1 MKFIIII
8 KEISADIPKS
18 PSVDG
23 ATISNP
29 MAISNIFSNYF
40 SSIAGK
46 TKLNISFSHKNF
58 SDFLKNIS
66 NASFFINPTGKTEK
80 ENIISSLDSNK
91 SVGPNRIPI
100 KILTLLKKMTFPAS
114 CLKYIISL
122 FPLVSFLQY

>member
-40 SSIAGK
+40 SSIVGK
-46 TKLNISFSHKNF
+46 TKLIISFSHKHF
-58 SDFLKNIS
+58 SDFLKNRS
-66 NASFFINPTGKTEK
+66 NTPFFISPTDKTEI
-80 ENIISSLDSNK
+80 ENIICSLDPNK
-91 SVGPNRIPI
+91 SVGRNSIPI
-100 KILTLLKKMTFPAS
+100 DIT
-114 CLKYIISL
+114 
-122 FPLVSFLQY
+122 